1 MPKICSPIC
10 SMKTFTVLFLIFKSL
25 IFLDMISF
33 LWIASFSASLAE
45 SSHPSLLMRQ
55 ATYDVPEVL

>member
-1 MPKICSPIC
+1 
-10 SMKTFTVLFLIFKSL
+10 
-25 IFLDMISF
+25 MISF

-55 ATYDVPEVL
+55 ATYDVPEVDPCIL